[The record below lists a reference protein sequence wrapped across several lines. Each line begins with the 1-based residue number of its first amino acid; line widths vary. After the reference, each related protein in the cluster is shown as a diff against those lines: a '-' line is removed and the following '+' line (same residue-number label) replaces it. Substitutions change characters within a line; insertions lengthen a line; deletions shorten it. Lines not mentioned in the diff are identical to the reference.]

1 MKQYLYLLITVLLLI
16 TVTTISFS
24 NNTQTSILTTFPLE
38 KGNYWLYEG
47 KIKWD
52 NQPNYENLDEMI
64 NYDLVSKNLE
74 EKSITWKLEVLET
87 YEFENIKVAVLNDDF
102 SNLSLD
108 SVAVIT
114 SNVNN
119 SNSNISGKS
128 VIIVLDGKKYY
139 LITDTLTD
147 KIIRRAKNNNFN
159 FTDLGVLEEEYLM
172 LSLPLKL
179 NSYFGR
185 SEELSTKNDNCLA
198 WCWNVKE
205 EKTILPSNI
214 TGANITSPTNQYL
227 LSWGSNNGV
236 VNKQFVVG
244 VGFTQYSNVYHGPSF
259 YEKISLSL
267 KDCKIN
273 Y

>member
-1 MKQYLYLLITVLLLI
+1 MKQYLYLLTTVLLLI

-24 NNTQTSILTTFPLE
+24 SNTQTSIPTTFPLE

-52 NQPNYENLDEMI
+52 YQPNYENPDEMI

-87 YEFENIKVAVLNDDF
+87 YESENIKVVVLNDDF

-108 SVAVIT
+108 SVGVIT
-114 SNVNN
+114 SNTNNTN
-119 SNSNISGKS
+119 SNNPSKS
-128 VIIVLDGKKYY
+128 VIIIVNSKKYY

-147 KIIRRAKNNNFN
+147 NIIRRVKNNNFN
-159 FTDLGVLEEEYLM
+159 FADLGVLEEEFLI

-185 SEELSTKNDNCLA
+185 NEELSLGNDNCFA

-205 EKTILPSNI
+205 EQTISSSNI
-214 TGANITSPTNQYL
+214 AGVNITSPTNQYL
-227 LSWGSNNGV
+227 LSWASNNGV
-236 VNKQFVVG
+236 VNKQFVAG
-244 VGFTQYSNVYHGPSF
+244 IGFTQYSNVYHGPSF
-259 YEKISLSL
+259 YEKISLNL
-267 KDCKIN
+267 TDCKIN